1 MFRFC
6 SCTWASRENKLGYF
20 FIGSDIQR
28 TMASTDTRFEV
39 EKFNRTGNLGLWQ
52 TKMKNMLAQHGCLKA
67 LRDVKPVKMDDD
79 GCSKFGS
86 G

>member
-1 MFRFC
+1 
-6 SCTWASRENKLGYF
+6 
-20 FIGSDIQR
+20 
-28 TMASTDTRFEV
+28 MASTDTRFEV

-79 GCSKFGS
+79 DCSKFGS